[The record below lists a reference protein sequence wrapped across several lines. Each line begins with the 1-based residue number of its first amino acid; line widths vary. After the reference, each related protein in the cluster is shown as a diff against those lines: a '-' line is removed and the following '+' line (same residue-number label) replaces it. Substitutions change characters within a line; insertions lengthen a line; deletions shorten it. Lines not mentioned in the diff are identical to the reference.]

1 MRQLFLALAL
11 MPACAPAGS
20 SPEQTPVPT
29 VAPRGQHAIT
39 IDAASVEIGAATL
52 NGVQLLGTQ
61 SLTADHRAFGG
72 LSGIE
77 IVNGRLYAVTDQG
90 WWLDAELEDGPAGL
104 VPVSASL
111 TPLLDTDGRRLD
123 KNGGDAEGLA
133 ITAQGPAISFERDHR
148 VMWRQD
154 DGRLANPVTH
164 RSLERLR
171 SNSGLEALAKLP
183 DGRLLA
189 IAEASRSGVHPMFA
203 VQSDGT
209 VLSGVFP
216 TYRPYA
222 ITGADMGPDGW
233 FYVVLRHY
241 TALTGVAVQIHRFLL
256 DDAGLP
262 SPATRDVVA
271 AFEGR
276 GGIDNMEGI
285 AVWQDAAG
293 RTRLAVISDD
303 NFRFIQRTLLMDL
316 VVLE

>member
-1 MRQLFLALAL
+1 M
-11 MPACAPAGS
+11 
-20 SPEQTPVPT
+20 
-29 VAPRGQHAIT
+29 
-39 IDAASVEIGAATL
+39 
-52 NGVQLLGTQ
+52 GTH
-61 SLTADHRAFGG
+61 SLTADHPAFGG

-77 IVNGRLYAVTDQG
+77 IEDGALYAVTDQG
-90 WWLDAELEDGPAGL
+90 WWLEADLSHGSVGI
-104 VPVSASL
+104 VPVNASL
-111 TPLLDTDGRRLD
+111 TPLLDTDGRGLD

-133 ITAQGPAISFERDHR
+133 ITAQGAAISFERDHR

-154 DGRLANPVTH
+154 DGRLANSVTH
-164 RSLERLR
+164 RALERLR

-183 DGRLLA
+183 DGRLVA

-203 VQSDGT
+203 IEVDGT
-209 VLSGVFP
+209 VRSGAFP

-262 SPATRDVVA
+262 VAESRDVVA
-271 AFEGR
+271 SFEGR

-285 AVWQDAAG
+285 AVWQDATG
-293 RTRLAVISDD
+293 RTRLAVVSDD

-316 VVLE
+316 VVLD